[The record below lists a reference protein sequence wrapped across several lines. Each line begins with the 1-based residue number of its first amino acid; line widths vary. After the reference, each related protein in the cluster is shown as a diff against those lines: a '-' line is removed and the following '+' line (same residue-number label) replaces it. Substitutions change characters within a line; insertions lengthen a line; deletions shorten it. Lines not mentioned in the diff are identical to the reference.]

1 MICYNNLTPDNNL
14 QKKENKMIVSEMT
27 CKTLRKLAAEYNIP
41 GRSTMVKADLVEAIE
56 DFHNLDN
63 AFIGLGSVCALPTR
77 ATIAKDFGLPKPPTF
92 LSNRYRKASRL
103 ARRASKLK

>member
-1 MICYNNLTPDNNL
+1 
-14 QKKENKMIVSEMT
+14 MT
-27 CKTLRKLAAEYNIP
+27 CKTLRKLAAAYGIP
-41 GRSTMVKADLVEAIE
+41 GRSTMSKADLVEAIE

-77 ATIAKDFGLPKPPTF
+77 RAIAKDFGLPKPPTPTV

>member
-1 MICYNNLTPDNNL
+1 
-14 QKKENKMIVSEMT
+14 MT
-27 CKTLRKLAAEYNIP
+27 CKTLRKLAAAYGIP
-41 GRSTMVKADLVEAIE
+41 GRSTMSKADLVEAIE
-56 DFHNLDN
+56 DFHDLDN

-77 ATIAKDFGLPKPPTF
+77 RAIAKDFGLPKQPPTF